1 MLKSSMRLMAI
12 AVLALAGCVTE
23 SELLESKQ
31 GMAMQTAVSQG
42 QFDLNC
48 PQATGTVLSKEVT
61 QPVYGGIR
69 RAEFTIGVAGCAK
82 RDTYLVFCPEGGN
95 GCAAVNPNK

>member
-1 MLKSSMRLMAI
+1 MLKLCKYT
-12 AVLALAGCVTE
+12 AVLAALLLTGCVTQ

-31 GMAMQTAVSQG
+31 GMAVQTAQNQG
-42 QFDLNC
+42 RFDLNC
-48 PQATGTVLSKEVT
+48 PDATATVLSKEVT
-61 QPVYGGIR
+61 QPVYGGVQ
-69 RAEFTIGVAGCAK
+69 RAEFTIGVAGCGK

>member
-1 MLKSSMRLMAI
+1 MRLTPI
-12 AVLALAGCVTE
+12 AALALAGCVTQ

-31 GMAMQTAVSQG
+31 GMAILTAVSQG

-61 QPVYGGIR
+61 QPVYGGVR
-69 RAEFTIGVAGCAK
+69 RAEFTIGVAGCEK
-82 RDTYLVFCPEGGN
+82 RETYLVFCPEGGN
-95 GCAAVNPNK
+95 GCAAVYPNR